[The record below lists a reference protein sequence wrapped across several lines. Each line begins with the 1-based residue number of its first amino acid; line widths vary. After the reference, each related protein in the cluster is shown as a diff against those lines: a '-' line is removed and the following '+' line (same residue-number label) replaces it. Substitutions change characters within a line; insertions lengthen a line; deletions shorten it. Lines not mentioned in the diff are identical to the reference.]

1 MFLTSWY
8 LECIANDREK
18 RQYHCCLTKACFK
31 YGNHQKYFRSLLK
44 FTTNDCFHTNVALRL
59 ASLLYMFLSTFRI
72 QGICP
77 FSCFWTLSDWC
88 WIRPAQRSAT
98 GTKRGMRSLPMKI
111 LPSRRSTLAQLE
123 TKSKFDPKFLISQN
137 SSFWIQDIYE
147 ALFKQQQ
154 VFEICATNMS
164 QIIVYTSCSKYGDHI
179 IYVLVSCVWRC
190 REMIGWKLCMCIWN
204 VPIHRIC
211 ESFSWQEL
219 ALRYHSSVRGLQE
232 DQVSWK
238 GDKIIW
244 WGVMSCHVWKSFDD
258 NVTKLGV
265 RWRCYRMSCY
275 KWEFYDG
282 KLKIRCR
289 MLNQA
294 QDIIRDKAMW
304 QNHEGRSHKTL
315 AIYNIYLIKWHK
327 QLQCSLA
334 CGSQATYWYTVQV
347 VKQKPYI
354 WLVTYSKIWHPS

>member
-1 MFLTSWY
+1 
-8 LECIANDREK
+8 
-18 RQYHCCLTKACFK
+18 
-31 YGNHQKYFRSLLK
+31 
-44 FTTNDCFHTNVALRL
+44 
-59 ASLLYMFLSTFRI
+59 
-72 QGICP
+72 
-77 FSCFWTLSDWC
+77 
-88 WIRPAQRSAT
+88 
-98 GTKRGMRSLPMKI
+98 MKI

-154 VFEICATNMS
+154 VIEICATNMS

-238 GDKIIW
+238 SDKVILKEILRQQ
-244 WGVMSCHVWKSFDD
+244 CH
-258 NVTKLGV
+258 
-265 RWRCYRMSCY
+265 
-275 KWEFYDG
+275 
-282 KLKIRCR
+282 
-289 MLNQA
+289 
-294 QDIIRDKAMW
+294 KAMW
-304 QNHEGRSHKTL
+304 QNHK
-315 AIYNIYLIKWHK
+315 
-327 QLQCSLA
+327 
-334 CGSQATYWYTVQV
+334 
-347 VKQKPYI
+347 
-354 WLVTYSKIWHPS
+354 VTW